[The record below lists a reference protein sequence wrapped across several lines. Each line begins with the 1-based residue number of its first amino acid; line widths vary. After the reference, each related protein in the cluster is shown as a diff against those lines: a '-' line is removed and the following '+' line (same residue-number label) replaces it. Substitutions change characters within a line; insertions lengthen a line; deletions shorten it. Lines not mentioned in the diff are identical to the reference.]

1 MIHSNPGFTS
11 DLIIGSYLAR
21 IVADGIIDLW
31 HVINDVTSPNNITP
45 STARSAT
52 KITIKSHVTVLTPT
66 TRSTIS
72 TTLVAIRATDTT
84 TP

>member
-31 HVINDVTSPNNITP
+31 HVINDVTSPITP
-45 STARSAT
+45 STTRSAT

-72 TTLVAIRATDTT
+72 TTPVDFRATDTT